1 MPMPSNVKKYFL
13 VLFLSLSV
21 LAFSPRIAHIEAA
34 TEYELLAP
42 IPLDDVTNAANPT
55 NKVTPQTYI
64 EGIVKLTIAAAGVI
78 AVLKLIAAGLRYV
91 AVDSFSGKD
100 TAKNEINHALIG
112 LILAIGAF
120 TILNTI
126 STQFTK
132 LTISPQTVGTSTQ
145 LTDGAICDDI
155 YASLDNGKCLCTVT
169 GEEREAGKPCP
180 TPSSAARPGIGCDLC
195 SSINHSIPSKPPG
208 KAGDQ
213 AAGCVARTATETKDG
228 PCVVD
233 ATLGHKLYY
242 LAEFLRDDFKLDW
255 QVTEMFPP
263 TVPHDDDCHK
273 PGTSQSGQC
282 VDASLRS
289 PLTAQNLL
297 KFMYAVTFKVGPN
310 WQFETSDPDA
320 IATMLRSYASSHG
333 DDFYANDTEKYIKKL
348 KKIGSTSAAKATAQH
363 MHINYP

>member
-1 MPMPSNVKKYFL
+1 MPSNVKKYFL

-132 LTISPQTVGTSTQ
+132 LTISPETVGTSDN
-145 LTDGAICDDI
+145 LTDS
-155 YASLDNGKCLCTVT
+155 ASTTSSVASCTNNCVPVDNFNFPKKSPV
-169 GEEREAGKPCP
+169 AG
-180 TPSSAARPGIGCDLC
+180 GCSGNVC
-195 SSINHSIPSKPPG
+195 VIN
-208 KAGDQ
+208 Q
-213 AAGCVARTATETKDG
+213 
-228 PCVVD
+228 
-233 ATLGHKLYY
+233 TLG
-242 LAEFLRDDFKLDW
+242 EKLDAVKKSIDDWNKDDSHAKLSW
-255 QVTEMFPP
+255 QVTEMYPP
-263 TVPHDDDCHK
+263 LGVHTSGCHA
-273 PGTSQSGQC
+273 PGPLAGSC
-282 VDASLRS
+282 VDASLGSESRTPKMIAKFLS
-289 PLTAQNLL
+289 TLQAYVSSSFQYELPTSFECASL
-297 KFMYAVTFKVGPN
+297 KNA
-310 WQFETSDPDA
+310 SD
-320 IATMLRSYASSHG
+320 IG
-333 DDFYANDTEKYIKKL
+333 VWKKYIVWNSKL
-348 KKIGSTSAAKATAQH
+348 QGGAH
-363 MHINYP
+363 VHINLSGQDKQEVPCTTDTGQSN